1 MEEKI
6 YTMLQLENQ
15 FCFPLYVC
23 SKEVIRRYTPLLD
36 KIGLTYTQYISM
48 LVLWEKERVTAKELG
63 DTLYLDSG
71 TLTPLLKKLEAKGL
85 VIRKRSSIDERSLIV
100 SLTDAGRALKE
111 RAVDIPGQMLSR
123 ANLETDELV
132 TLLRILHKLLDAV
145 HE

>member
-1 MEEKI
+1 
-6 YTMLQLENQ
+6 MLQLENQ